1 MEQQTHATGPA
12 YDTQPAGLEKWLDN
26 TFNKNNPVKLP
37 AGFTKWLANNVWWLT
52 LVGAIFSLL
61 SILSTWSS
69 LNTVQNL
76 GDAYGLDGSAVGA
89 LYAQSANVLYISMAV
104 NAVSAVLLF
113 MAFQKL
119 KVHQKSGWNL
129 VYYNMLLGITA
140 SLVSSVVFATYALV
154 GGLIGVA
161 IGLAIGG
168 TLLFQ
173 IRKYFQ

>member
-1 MEQQTHATGPA
+1 
-12 YDTQPAGLEKWLDN
+12 
-26 TFNKNNPVKLP
+26 
-37 AGFTKWLANNVWWLT
+37 
-52 LVGAIFSLL
+52 
-61 SILSTWSS
+61 
-69 LNTVQNL
+69 
-76 GDAYGLDGSAVGA
+76 VGA